1 MKKVCYLLSIMFLM
15 FFQVLSVNAAS
26 LKNNSYC
33 EEKLDADK
41 EAVQVCYFVFDVDG
55 TVKYNQNSLKLTLE
69 NVTIKSIETSGNWT
83 YKKQNDNLYTFETSS
98 PTLTGHVEMATI
110 VFRKVDSAQE
120 CSIKYECDWQQ
131 IDRSCSIYAGNYY
144 GPDGNIISAI
154 EYEKMCLKTTCKDYG
169 DGSYSD
175 KNGNLVSKEEYEKQ
189 CLPHYCEVIDNTYF
203 GQDGTVVTKE
213 EFQKQCEEEPK
224 YYCSI
229 IDNKYYGLNGTVVD
243 YLTYLKECAKPVCY
257 AYGDGTYSDK
267 NGNLVSKEEYEK
279 QCQPHY
285 CEVIDDTYFGKG
297 GTIVDKET
305 YLKECE
311 ENKNYCQI
319 VDGIYYDKEGNEVSQ
334 IEYEKQC
341 LAHYCE
347 ILSDG
352 TYYGKNG
359 NIVTEE
365 VYKSECEA
373 LIIPHYCEVINGTYY
388 DVNGNVV
395 SKEQYE
401 ISCHPEIENPQ
412 TGVAGISLFF
422 VFLGLA
428 TGILGYAYTKKNNKI
443 YHL

>member
-1 MKKVCYLLSIMFLM
+1 MK
-15 FFQVLSVNAAS
+15 N
-26 LKNNSYC
+26 
-33 EEKLDADK
+33 E
-41 EAVQVCYFVFDVDG
+41 
-55 TVKYNQNSLKLTLE
+55 
-69 NVTIKSIETSGNWT
+69 
-83 YKKQNDNLYTFETSS
+83 
-98 PTLTGHVEMATI
+98 
-110 VFRKVDSAQE
+110 R
-120 CSIKYECDWQQ
+120 
-131 IDRSCSIYAGNYY
+131 
-144 GPDGNIISAI
+144 
-154 EYEKMCLKTTCKDYG
+154 
-169 DGSYSD
+169 
-175 KNGNLVSKEEYEKQ
+175 
-189 CLPHYCEVIDNTYF
+189 
-203 GQDGTVVTKE
+203 
-213 EFQKQCEEEPK
+213 
-224 YYCSI
+224 
-229 IDNKYYGLNGTVVD
+229 
-243 YLTYLKECAKPVCY
+243 
-257 AYGDGTYSDK
+257 
-267 NGNLVSKEEYEK
+267 SKEEYEK

-285 CEVIDDTYFGKG
+285 CEVIDDTYFGKD

-422 VFLGLA
+422 VVLGLA